1 MCGWVQVFVH
11 HGMVA
16 CGFVSTVNVVL
27 HVCSQLTL
35 TFTVCLT
42 EPVIIDRGIAAIAV

>member
-27 HVCSQLTL
+27 HVYSQLTAL
-35 TFTVCLT
+35 LNKVTFKVCLT
-42 EPVIIDRGIAAIAV
+42 EITHDN